1 VSNMEA
7 SAISNVD
14 GAVMGGMMAALPT
27 ENIEAL
33 GTEHQGAI
41 LATMGA
47 DLLDSKGSGFDSVDA
62 VATTFDQVTVDVAT
76 EDVQAQAGLDLFS
89 GTDLFGGATSTPSG

>member
-1 VSNMEA
+1 
-7 SAISNVD
+7 
-14 GAVMGGMMAALPT
+14 MAALPT
-27 ENIEAL
+27 EHIEAL

-41 LATMGA
+41 LETMGA
-47 DLLDSKGSGFDSVDA
+47 DLLDSKGSGFDSIDA

-76 EDVQAQAGLDLFS
+76 EDAQAQAGLDLFS